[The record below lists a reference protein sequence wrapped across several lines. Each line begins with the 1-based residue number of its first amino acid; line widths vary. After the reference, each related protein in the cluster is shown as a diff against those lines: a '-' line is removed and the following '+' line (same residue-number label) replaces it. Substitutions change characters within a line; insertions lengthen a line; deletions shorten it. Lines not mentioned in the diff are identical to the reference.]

1 MFVTSAHMPLSNAQ
15 LCRYDSEVLR
25 LPPDKREEYR
35 EQVERLIESL
45 KRDIASE
52 TDIKVTNVMKA
63 GSFAKST
70 ILRKTSEDPVDVDVV
85 FYLSGVNGDAAA
97 LELEEIN
104 EMICQMLSDAYRNK
118 PISDFKIQRKAAT
131 VSFVQTGLKV
141 DVVPVIE
148 DSRRPDSGYGW
159 QFDLKN
165 GSRVQ
170 TCAPCQIE
178 FVQKRKQKDRHYRT
192 LVRLAK
198 KWRNHA
204 ELEPLK
210 SFMIELI
217 MAYLLDREGAE
228 GAIETR
234 LQRFLLYIAQSGLK
248 EKIRFPENTYMKQ
261 FSDPVVIVDPVCDEN
276 NIASRITESEREE
289 IIKAA
294 QDAWETLHF
303 ASVEDDYSI
312 WKEIFGSRFQVEN

>member
-1 MFVTSAHMPLSNAQ
+1 MPLSNAQ

-25 LPPDKREEYR
+25 LPSDKRREYD
-35 EQVERLIESL
+35 EQVERLIKSL
-45 KRDIASE
+45 RRDIASE
-52 TDIKVTNVMKA
+52 TDIKVTKVVKA

-85 FYLSGVNGDAAA
+85 FYLSGINRDAT

-104 EMICQMLSDAYRNK
+104 DMIYQMLIEAYPNK
-118 PISDFKIQRKAAT
+118 VVSDFKIRRKAAT
-131 VSFVQTGLKV
+131 ISFVQTGLDV

-148 DSRRPDSGYGW
+148 DSRRPDYGW
-159 QFDLKN
+159 QFDLRN
-165 GSRVQ
+165 DSLVQ
-170 TCAPCQIE
+170 TCAPCQIQ
-178 FVQKRKQKDRHYRT
+178 FVQDRKRKDQHYRT

-217 MAYLLDREGAE
+217 MAYLLDREGAK

-234 LQRFLLYIAQSGLK
+234 FQRFVLYIAQSGLK

-261 FSDPVVIVDPVCDEN
+261 FPDPVVIVDPVCGEN
-276 NIASRITESEREE
+276 NVASRITESERGE
-289 IIKAA
+289 IAEVAKN
-294 QDAWETLHF
+294 AWETLHF
-303 ASVEDDYSI
+303 ASVEDDHSI
-312 WKEIFGSRFQVEN
+312 WKEIFGPRFQVEN

>member
-1 MFVTSAHMPLSNAQ
+1 MPLSNAQ
-15 LCRYDSEVLR
+15 LRHYDSEVLR
-25 LPPDKREEYR
+25 LPRDKRKEYDD
-35 EQVERLIESL
+35 QVERLIKSL
-45 KRDIASE
+45 RRDIARE
-52 TDIKVTNVMKA
+52 TDIKVTNVVKA

-85 FYLSGVNGDAAA
+85 FYLSGINGDAAT
-97 LELEEIN
+97 LEEIN
-104 EMICQMLSDAYRNK
+104 EIICQMLMDAYPNK
-118 PISDFKIQRKAAT
+118 AVSDFEIRRKAAT
-131 VSFVQTGLKV
+131 VSFVQTGLNV
-141 DVVPVIE
+141 DVVPAIE
-148 DSRRPDSGYGW
+148 DSRRPASGYGW
-159 QFDLKN
+159 QFDLKTRT
-165 GSRVQ
+165 RVQ
-170 TCAPCQIE
+170 TCAPCQIQ

-217 MAYLLDREGAE
+217 MAYLLDQEGAE

-234 LQRFLLYIAQSGLK
+234 FQRFVLYIAQSSLK
-248 EKIRFPENTYMKQ
+248 EKIRFPENAYVKQ

-289 IIKAA
+289 IVEVA
-294 QDAWETLHF
+294 QNAWETLHF

-312 WKEIFGSRFQVEN
+312 WKEIFGPRFQVEN

>member
-1 MFVTSAHMPLSNAQ
+1 MPLSNAQ

-25 LPPDKREEYR
+25 LPPDKRKEYD
-35 EQVERLIESL
+35 EQVERLIKSL
-45 KRDIASE
+45 RRDITGE
-52 TDIKVTNVMKA
+52 TDIKVTKVVKA

-85 FYLSGVNGDAAA
+85 FYLSGINGDAVA
-97 LELEEIN
+97 LEEIN
-104 EMICQMLSDAYRNK
+104 EIICQMLSDAYPNK
-118 PISDFKIQRKAAT
+118 PVSDFEIQRKAAT

-148 DSRRPDSGYGW
+148 DSRRSGYGW
-159 QFDLKN
+159 QFDLKT

-170 TCAPCQIE
+170 TCAPCQIQ
-178 FVQKRKQKDRHYRT
+178 FVQKRKQKDPHYRT

-234 LQRFLLYIAQSGLK
+234 FQRFVLYIAQAGLK
-248 EKIRFPENTYMKQ
+248 EKIRFPENAYMKQ
-261 FSDPVVIVDPVCDEN
+261 FYDPVVIVDPVCGEN
-276 NIASRITESEREE
+276 NVASRITESEREE
-289 IIKAA
+289 IAEVAKN
-294 QDAWETLHF
+294 AWETLHF

-312 WKEIFGSRFQVEN
+312 WKEIFGPRFQVEN

>member
-1 MFVTSAHMPLSNAQ
+1 MPLSNAQ
-15 LCRYDSEVLR
+15 LRHYDSEVLR
-25 LPPDKREEYR
+25 LPRDKRKEYDD
-35 EQVERLIESL
+35 QVERLIKSL
-45 KRDIASE
+45 RRDIARE
-52 TDIKVTNVMKA
+52 TDIKVTNVVKA

-85 FYLSGVNGDAAA
+85 FYLSGINGDAAT
-97 LELEEIN
+97 LEEIN
-104 EMICQMLSDAYRNK
+104 EIICQMLMDAYPNK
-118 PISDFKIQRKAAT
+118 AVSDFEIQRKAAT
-131 VSFVQTGLKV
+131 VSFVQTGLNV
-141 DVVPVIE
+141 DVVPAIE

-159 QFDLKN
+159 QFDLKTRT
-165 GSRVQ
+165 RVQ
-170 TCAPCQIE
+170 TCAKCQIQ

-217 MAYLLDREGAE
+217 MAYLLDQEGAE

-234 LQRFLLYIAQSGLK
+234 FQRFVLYLAQSGLK
-248 EKIRFPENTYMKQ
+248 EKIRFPENAHMKE

-276 NIASRITESEREE
+276 NIASRIKESERKE
-289 IIKAA
+289 IAEVAKN
-294 QDAWETLHF
+294 AWETLHF

>member
-1 MFVTSAHMPLSNAQ
+1 MPLSNAQ
-15 LCRYDSEVLR
+15 LCHYDSEVLR
-25 LPPDKREEYR
+25 LPSDKREEYHK
-35 EQVERLIESL
+35 QVNHLIETL
-45 KRDIASE
+45 TRDIARG
-52 TDIKVTNVMKA
+52 TDIEVTKVVKA
-63 GSFAKST
+63 GSFAKFT

-85 FYLSGVNGDAAA
+85 FYLSGINGDAVA
-97 LELEEIN
+97 LEKIN
-104 EMICQMLSDAYRNK
+104 DMIYQMLLDAYPNK
-118 PISDFKIQRKAAT
+118 AVIDFEIQHKAAT

-141 DVVPVIE
+141 DVVPVIK
-148 DSRRPDSGYGW
+148 DSRRPDYGW
-159 QFDLKN
+159 QYDLKN

-170 TCAPCQIE
+170 TCAPCQIQ
-178 FVQKRKQKDRHYRT
+178 FVQDRKRKDQHYRT

-217 MAYLLDREGAE
+217 MAYLLDQEGVE

-234 LQRFLLYIAQSGLK
+234 FQRFLLYIAQSGLK
-248 EKIRFPENTYMKQ
+248 EEIRFPENTYMKQ
-261 FSDPVVIVDPVCDEN
+261 FSDPVIIVDPVCDEN
-276 NIASRITESEREE
+276 NIASRITEPEREE

-294 QDAWETLHF
+294 QDAWETLNF

-312 WKEIFGSRFQVEN
+312 WKEIFGPRFQVEN

>member
-1 MFVTSAHMPLSNAQ
+1 MPLSNAQ

-25 LPPDKREEYR
+25 LPPDKRGEYHK
-35 EQVERLIESL
+35 QVDHLIETL
-45 KRDIASE
+45 RRDIASE
-52 TDIKVTNVMKA
+52 TGIKVTKVVKA
-63 GSFAKST
+63 GSFAKFT

-85 FYLSGVNGDAAA
+85 FYLSGINGDAAT
-97 LELEEIN
+97 LEEIN
-104 EMICQMLSDAYRNK
+104 DMIYQMLVDAYPNK
-118 PISDFKIQRKAAT
+118 AVSDFEIQRKAAT

-148 DSRRPDSGYGW
+148 DSRRPSYGW
-159 QFDLKN
+159 QFDLKD

-170 TCAPCQIE
+170 TCAPCQIQ
-178 FVQKRKQKDRHYRT
+178 FVQKRKQKDPHYRT

-198 KWRNHA
+198 KWRNHV

-217 MAYLLDREGAE
+217 MAYLLDQKGAE

-234 LQRFLLYIAQSGLK
+234 FQRFVLYIAQSGLK
-248 EKIRFPENTYMKQ
+248 EKIRFPENADMKP
-261 FSDPVVIVDPVCDEN
+261 FPDPVVIVDPVCDEN

-289 IIKAA
+289 IAEVA
-294 QDAWETLHF
+294 QNAWETLHF

-312 WKEIFGSRFQVEN
+312 WKEIFGPRFQVEG

>member
-1 MFVTSAHMPLSNAQ
+1 MPLSNAQ

-25 LPPDKREEYR
+25 LPSDKRKEYHD
-35 EQVERLIESL
+35 QVDRLIKNL
-45 KRDIASE
+45 RRDIIRE
-52 TDIKVTNVMKA
+52 TDIKVTRVEKA
-63 GSFAKST
+63 GSFAKFT

-85 FYLSGVNGDAAA
+85 FYLSGINGGAVA
-97 LELEEIN
+97 LKEIN
-104 EMICQMLSDAYRNK
+104 GMIYDMLLDAYPNK
-118 PISDFKIQRKAAT
+118 PVSDFEIQRKGAT

-148 DSRRPDSGYGW
+148 DSMRPDYGW

-170 TCAPCQIE
+170 TCAPCHIQ
-178 FVQKRKQKDRHYRT
+178 FVKDRKQKDQHYRT

-217 MAYLLDREGAE
+217 MAYLLDREGPE

-248 EKIRFPENTYMKQ
+248 EKIRFPENAYMKQ

-276 NIASRITESEREE
+276 NIASRITEPEREKIAE
-289 IIKAA
+289 VA
-294 QDAWETLHF
+294 QNTWETLHF
-303 ASVEDDYSI
+303 ASVENDYSI
-312 WKEIFGSRFQVEN
+312 WKEIFGPRFQMED

>member
-1 MFVTSAHMPLSNAQ
+1 MPLSNAQ
-15 LCRYDSEVLR
+15 LCHYDSEVLR
-25 LPPDKREEYR
+25 LPSDKRREYH
-35 EQVERLIESL
+35 EQVDRLIESL
-45 KRDIASE
+45 ERNIASA
-52 TDIKVTNVMKA
+52 TSIKVTKVVKA
-63 GSFAKST
+63 GSFAKFT

-85 FYLSGVNGDAAA
+85 FYLSGINGDAA

-104 EMICQMLSDAYRNK
+104 DMIYQMLIEAYPNK
-118 PISDFKIQRKAAT
+118 VVSDFKIRRKAAT
-131 VSFVQTGLKV
+131 VSFVQTGLDV

-148 DSRRPDSGYGW
+148 DSMRPDYGW
-159 QFDLKN
+159 QFDLRN

-170 TCAPCQIE
+170 TCAPCQIQ
-178 FVQKRKQKDRHYRT
+178 FVQDRKQKDPHYRT

-217 MAYLLDREGAE
+217 MAYLLDQKGAR

-234 LQRFLLYIAQSGLK
+234 FQRFVLYIAQSGLK

-276 NIASRITESEREE
+276 NIASRITEPEREE
-289 IIKAA
+289 IAEVA
-294 QDAWETLHF
+294 QNTWETLHF

-312 WKEIFGSRFQVEN
+312 WKEIFGPRFQVEN

>member
-1 MFVTSAHMPLSNAQ
+1 MPLSNAQ
-15 LCRYDSEVLR
+15 LCHYDSEVLR
-25 LPPDKREEYR
+25 LPSNKRREYH
-35 EQVERLIESL
+35 EQVDRLIESL
-45 KRDIASE
+45 ERNITSATS
-52 TDIKVTNVMKA
+52 IKVTKVVKA
-63 GSFAKST
+63 GSFAKFT

-85 FYLSGVNGDAAA
+85 FYLSGINGDAAT
-97 LELEEIN
+97 LEEIN
-104 EMICQMLSDAYRNK
+104 DMIYQMLMDAYPNK
-118 PISDFKIQRKAAT
+118 VVSDFKIQRKAAT
-131 VSFVQTGLKV
+131 VSFVQTGLDV

-148 DSRRPDSGYGW
+148 DSRRPDYGW
-159 QFDLKN
+159 QFDLRD

-170 TCAPCQIE
+170 TCAPCQIQ
-178 FVQKRKQKDRHYRT
+178 FVQKRKKKDQHYRT

-248 EKIRFPENTYMKQ
+248 EEIRFPENDYMKP
-261 FSDPVVIVDPVCDEN
+261 FPDPVVIVDPVCDEN

-289 IIKAA
+289 IAEVAKK
-294 QDAWETLHF
+294 AWETLHF
-303 ASVEDDYSI
+303 ASEEDDHSI
-312 WKEIFGSRFQVEN
+312 WKEIFGPRFQVEG

>member
-1 MFVTSAHMPLSNAQ
+1 MSLSNAQ

-25 LPPDKREEYR
+25 LPRDKRKEYDD
-35 EQVERLIESL
+35 QVERLIKSL
-45 KRDIASE
+45 RRDIARE
-52 TDIKVTNVMKA
+52 TDIKVTNVVKA

-85 FYLSGVNGDAAA
+85 FYLSGINGDAAT
-97 LELEEIN
+97 LEEIN
-104 EMICQMLSDAYRNK
+104 DMIYQMLMDAYPNK
-118 PISDFKIQRKAAT
+118 AVSDFKIQRKAAT

-141 DVVPVIE
+141 DIVPVIE
-148 DSRRPDSGYGW
+148 DSRRPDYGW
-159 QFDLKN
+159 QFDLKD

-170 TCAPCQIE
+170 TCAPCQIQ
-178 FVQKRKQKDRHYRT
+178 FVQKRKQKDPHYRT

-228 GAIETR
+228 GVIETR
-234 LQRFLLYIAQSGLK
+234 FQRFVLYIAQSGLK
-248 EKIRFPENTYMKQ
+248 EKIRFPENADMKP
-261 FSDPVVIVDPVCDEN
+261 FPDPVVIVDPVCDEN

-289 IIKAA
+289 IAEVAKNT
-294 QDAWETLHF
+294 WETLHF
-303 ASVEDDYSI
+303 ASVEDDHSI
-312 WKEIFGSRFQVEN
+312 WKEIFGPRFQVEG

>member
-1 MFVTSAHMPLSNAQ
+1 MPLSNAQ

-25 LPPDKREEYR
+25 LPSDKRKEYDD
-35 EQVERLIESL
+35 QVERLIKSL
-45 KRDIASE
+45 RRNIASA
-52 TDIKVTNVMKA
+52 TNIKVTKVVKA
-63 GSFAKST
+63 GSFAKFT

-85 FYLSGVNGDAAA
+85 FYLSGINGDDAV
-97 LELEEIN
+97 LEEIN
-104 EMICQMLSDAYRNK
+104 DMIYEMLIEVYPNK
-118 PISDFKIQRKAAT
+118 VVSDFKIQRKAAT
-131 VSFVQTGLKV
+131 VSFVQTGLDV

-148 DSRRPDSGYGW
+148 DSMRPDYGW
-159 QFDLKN
+159 QFDLRD
-165 GSRVQ
+165 GSLIQ
-170 TCAPCQIE
+170 TCAPCQIQ
-178 FVQKRKQKDRHYRT
+178 FVQARKQKDPHYRT

-217 MAYLLDREGAE
+217 MAYLLDRKGAE

-234 LQRFLLYIAQSGLK
+234 FQRFVLYIAQSGLK

-261 FSDPVVIVDPVCDEN
+261 FPDPVVIVDPVCDEN

-289 IIKAA
+289 IAEVA
-294 QDAWETLHF
+294 QEAWETLHF

-312 WKEIFGSRFQVEN
+312 WKEIFGPRFQVEN